1 MHVLGGGLEPRG
13 VHPRPTGSCATFW
26 QAVQHPAWAPFLIS
40 LFHPHK
46 PRKSCK
52 VRRNAGICS
61 TPQNRADIVPAFQFS
76 AALIL
81 VDHTNGSNQFP
92 GALRCVLRCLLAAFS
107 GQLLSNLESHL
118 PTHPLQ
124 LPQKGRLGVKWMC
137 AHICPP
143 TDLRVPLINFNFF
156 HELKC
161 PIEQPPPLPEETP
174 KERLQGLWI
183 MSGMSVWIVFS
194 LEFGKDDSESARLH
208 LASQVT
214 RTH

>member
-1 MHVLGGGLEPRG
+1 MR
-13 VHPRPTGSCATFW
+13 VHPGGPWAFKRRGLPDARAGWGAGAARSPS
-26 QAVQHPAWAPFLIS
+26 PAHRVLCHILAGCSTSSAGPFLIS

-124 LPQKGRLGVKWMC
+124 LTQKGRLGVKWMC

-143 TDLRVPLINFNFF
+143 TDLRVPLINFNFS
-156 HELKC
+156 
-161 PIEQPPPLPEETP
+161 
-174 KERLQGLWI
+174 
-183 MSGMSVWIVFS
+183 MS
-194 LEFGKDDSESARLH
+194 
-208 LASQVT
+208 
-214 RTH
+214 